1 MSSQTFIGYHHGTG
15 FVHQLSAT
23 SKLLFFLVVSI
34 LAMMT
39 YDTRLIVFI
48 ALFSLALFRL
58 SGIRYK
64 QVSFVLWLTVIFA
77 LMNAFMVHLFA
88 PNYGAELYGAETV
101 LVSGL
106 GHYSVTSQQAFYLCN
121 LLLKYFCTVPLAL
134 VFLMT
139 THPSQFASSLNQI
152 GVSYKVAYAVSLTM
166 RYIPDIQEEFYTIR
180 MSQEARGLE
189 LSKEGKLLERIKGNL
204 SLVVPLIFS
213 SLERINTIST
223 AMELRRFGK
232 NKKRTWYT
240 YQPLKKIDYA
250 VLAMIAI
257 LSLVTISLFFI
268 NGGRFYNPWKIN

>member
-1 MSSQTFIGYHHGTG
+1 MSQQHLIGYHKGTG
-15 FVHQLSAT
+15 FIYDLSAV
-23 SKLLFFLVVSI
+23 SKLLFFLIVTI
-34 LAMMT
+34 LAMVT
-39 YDTRLIVFI
+39 YDTRLIAFI
-48 ALFSLALFRL
+48 ALFSLSLFKL

-64 QVSFVLWLTVIFA
+64 DVSFVLLLTIVFA
-77 LMNAFMVHLFA
+77 LLNALMVHLFA
-88 PNYGAELYGAETV
+88 PRYGVELYGAETV
-101 LVSGL
+101 LISGL
-106 GHYSVTSQQAFYLCN
+106 GSYSLTSQQLFYLVN

-189 LSKEGKLLERIKGNL
+189 LSNKGKLMDRIKGNL
-204 SLVVPLIFS
+204 ALVIPLIFS
-213 SLERINTIST
+213 SLERIDTIST

-240 YQPLKKIDYA
+240 YQALQRVDYL
-250 VLAMIAI
+250 VLALIVV
-257 LSLVTISLFFI
+257 LVLITIGLLFV
-268 NGGRFYNPWKIN
+268 NGGRFYNPWR